1 MKQRPRLKKFLIRFF
16 AVAIGLLAIYWILL
30 CFPQIF
36 FHSSVSANNLTL
48 YSDQSFSTEAGKTV
62 LEKAEAKLIAS
73 PLYSPK
79 ENQTTFVCNA
89 SWRRVLFFN
98 RNYGAGGVNQYPFT
112 SSIFLRGAVIE
123 ENRLIGPSGN
133 KVPGDRTLDYYVAHE
148 ITHTLTVQAVG
159 WYRYHKLPQWVRE
172 GYADYV
178 GKGPSFNY
186 EETRRAFLAD
196 EPELDWKKSGLY
208 LRFHLLVAYLLDKQH
223 WTVQRLLNEPPD
235 QAAVEEMVRQ
245 EK

>member
-1 MKQRPRLKKFLIRFF
+1 MKIKLSKRVLARLV
-16 AVAIGLLAIYWILL
+16 VATFGLLAIYWGII
-30 CFPQIF
+30 CFPQVF
-36 FHSSVSANNLTL
+36 FRASVSANNLTL
-48 YSDQSFSTEAGKTV
+48 YSDQSFTPDAGKRV

-73 PLYSPK
+73 PLYSRG
-79 ENQTTFVCNA
+79 ESQTVYVCNA
-89 SWRRVLFFN
+89 TWRRVLFFN

-112 SSIFLRGAVIE
+112 SNVFLRGAVID

-133 KVPGDRTLDYYVAHE
+133 QVPGDRTLDYYVAHE

-159 WYRYHKLPQWVRE
+159 SYRYYKLPQWIRE

-178 GKGPSFNY
+178 GKGAAFNY
-186 EETRRAFLAD
+186 EEVRRAFLAN

-208 LRFHLLVAYLLDKQH
+208 LRFHLLVAYLLDKRH

-235 QAAVEEMVRQ
+235 QAAIEDLVRQ
-245 EK
+245 GN